1 MADSPQ
7 SQAVPRILT
16 ASPVPVE
23 SAARGHD
30 GERTNEVKDGKA
42 GAVSHV
48 MLNSSGSA
56 AVEETDDIST
66 APISTSKAIPT
77 QDMPVQAKPRR
88 FLPQPVEESSRTSRS
103 RKHKVEEVD
112 VGQMNLEDSVPAPSE
127 DQKQSHDSRPRRFAP
142 APVETSTRSSKRR
155 FAPEPVETSSR
166 SSKDKV
172 EDTKPRRRFAPQPV
186 ETSARSSK
194 DKETQQDPS
203 TKPRRRFAPEPIQTE
218 SFSRRRKPKPAE
230 SQEDAWAAEDGPAPS
245 PPRDGEASSRSSSSG
260 SRKFSPELI
269 ETAKGAFRQSHSPTK
284 QKPSDPPLPSP
295 EQEANDTLPP
305 LQESRFSAAALAK
318 REHENKRRGSLMVP
332 DLPTIESDRESGD
345 DSEAPS
351 LTNSRSSAE
360 SEQQLQPTK
369 PRRAMGDSYTDY
381 VLRLAAQT
389 SSSDEREMQE
399 QAMAAYINERPHEP
413 VAHFAFDDEE
423 DTTIRVGHLSADK
436 GVDLK
441 TFRRSSQDD
450 LDWEMQNMRRHHAQL
465 EQAKRD
471 FKHDTAGTSRFSAAA
486 LGMRHHLEQN
496 KQRQIQDRLKAEKKK
511 EEDELAKMRQAA
523 SPPMLGADIVFP
535 FTVSPKMTR
544 CDVDHAPRP
553 RTADSDDESDEEG
566 DQHMW
571 NRSVKV
577 KVKKDSGGQGLWGG
591 FCVLEEKSQPTTP
604 MRSGIQTPV
613 GERGNP
619 FDGAGRKTPGQR
631 TPGRRKLLALTTTA
645 AAGSQGVAGGEDA
658 FTSQIDRKLKLERQI
673 DEEFPD
679 AVITQIYNYLSLGYP
694 SLAWA
699 FDAELSKI
707 SGISVEELRRDDG
720 NGDAKGF
727 IGVEKMDVGRLGED
741 GNDDEVEVEKKWN
754 GDKKVLKADEVGKC
768 RRWEALRVYVREW
781 ARQSPGFA
789 EEGSRYG
796 VGRGKTGGTGWG
808 GGVGVRRGSWGN

>member
-16 ASPVPVE
+16 ASPAPVE
-23 SAARGHD
+23 TSVRSNA
-30 GERTNEVKDGKA
+30 GERTNEVTEGTKG
-42 GAVSHV
+42 VLSYV
-48 MLNSSGSA
+48 TFSSPGSV

-66 APISTSKAIPT
+66 TPISTSKAIPP

-88 FLPQPVEESSRTSRS
+88 FLPQPVEESSRSSRS
-103 RKHKVEEVD
+103 KKHKDEEVD

-127 DQKQSHDSRPRRFAP
+127 DQKQSDDSHPRRFAP
-142 APVETSTRSSKRR
+142 APVQTSTRSSKRR

-186 ETSARSSK
+186 ETSTRSSK
-194 DKETQQDPS
+194 DKETQQDAS
-203 TKPRRRFAPEPIQTE
+203 NKPRRRFAPEPIQTE
-218 SFSRRRKPKPAE
+218 TFRRRRKPKPAGP
-230 SQEDAWAAEDGPAPS
+230 QEDAWAAEDGPAAS
-245 PPRDGEASSRSSSSG
+245 PPKDGEASSRSSSSG

-284 QKPSDPPLPSP
+284 QGASDPPSPPP

-360 SEQQLQPTK
+360 SEQQQQRQPTR

-389 SSSDEREMQE
+389 SSSDERELQE

-423 DTTIRVGHLSADK
+423 DTTIRVGRLSADK
-436 GVDLK
+436 GVDVK

-465 EQAKRD
+465 EQAKRE

-486 LGMRHHLEQN
+486 LGMRHHMEQN
-496 KQRQIQDRLKAEKKK
+496 KQKQIQDRIKAEKQK
-511 EEDELAKMRQAA
+511 EEDELAKMRKAA
-523 SPPMLGADIVFP
+523 SPPMLGSDIVFP
-535 FTVSPKMTR
+535 FTISPKMTR

-553 RTADSDDESDEEG
+553 RSADSDDDDDKDEG
-566 DQHMW
+566 NQHMW
-571 NRSVKV
+571 NRNV
-577 KVKKDSGGQGLWGG
+577 KVKKDAPEGQGLWGG
-591 FCVLEEKSQPTTP
+591 FCVQSDNSQPATP
-604 MRSGIQTPV
+604 IRSGIQTPAF
-613 GERGNP
+613 EKGNP
-619 FDGAGRKTPGQR
+619 FEAATPGTGRRTPGHR
-631 TPGRRKLLALTTTA
+631 TPGRRKQLLALTTTNA
-645 AAGSQGVAGGEDA
+645 ASQNTGEDA
-658 FTSQIDRKLKLERQI
+658 FTSQIDKKLQLERQI
-673 DEEFPD
+673 DDEFPD

-707 SGISVEELRRDDG
+707 SGISIDELRKDDG
-720 NGDAKGF
+720 NGDARGF
-727 IGVEKMDVGRLGED
+727 IGVEQVDVGRLGED
-741 GNDDEVEVEKKWN
+741 EVERKWQGEKK
-754 GDKKVLKADEVGKC
+754 VAAAEEVGRC
-768 RRWEALRVYVREW
+768 RRWEALRLYVREW

-789 EEGSRYG
+789 EEVG
-796 VGRGKTGGTGWG
+796 VGGKGGAKGWG
-808 GGVGVRRGSWGN
+808 GGATVRRGSWGN